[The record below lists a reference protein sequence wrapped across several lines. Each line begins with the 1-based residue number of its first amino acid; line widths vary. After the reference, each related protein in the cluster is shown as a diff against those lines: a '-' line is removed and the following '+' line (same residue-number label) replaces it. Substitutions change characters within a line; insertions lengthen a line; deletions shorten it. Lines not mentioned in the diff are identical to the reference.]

1 MVSEGESN
9 LICVIQQLDEK
20 SAKRHLL
27 DLCLIDR
34 EAFGVNAWTEENL
47 LLPLADKFLLSRVAL
62 CDGRVSGYV
71 IASRYGSGQAHIH
84 RVVVSG
90 AFRRQG
96 IVTRLLTSLENAC
109 SRMGVSELTLESADD
124 RRAANCFYER
134 MKFTRLSGES
144 LAKYLN
150 DRGKVPRAHEY
161 SGSSSQGHI
170 HVYGKML
177 TY

>member
-1 MVSEGESN
+1 M
-9 LICVIQQLDEK
+9 IQQLDEK
-20 SAKRHLL
+20 SAKLHLL
-27 DLCLIDR
+27 DLCLIDK

-71 IASRYGSGQAHIH
+71 IASSYGSGQAHVH

-90 AFRRQG
+90 AFRRRG
-96 IVTRLLTSLENAC
+96 IASRLLTSLENAC
-109 SRMGVSELTLESADD
+109 SRMGISELTLESADD
-124 RRAANCFYER
+124 RHAANCFYER
-134 MKFTRLSGES
+134 MRFTRLSGEN

-150 DRGKVPRAHEY
+150 GRGKVPITHEY

-177 TY
+177 TH